1 MTPVVLTMIL
11 SLLAV
16 LGAAELF
23 TNGVEWLGKRLN
35 IARGAVGSVLAAVG
49 TALPETL
56 VALVA
61 VLSGTEGGK
70 EIGIGAILGA
80 PFMLSTLAFGVT
92 GLAVVGYRKR
102 RGRRRLVIDRDVMVR
117 DLGTFV
123 VLYSLAVGSSF
134 LPWREVRVLVVAI
147 LVMGYAGYLVKTFSG
162 PGKIEGEL
170 NPLHLKVVFFRYL
183 ARRKK
188 HEAHHEFHERRRR
201 HQEHP
206 PSLLPILMQVAIA
219 LGIIVGGARLFVHGA
234 EEVALAMGVSP
245 MVFAMVVAPVMTE
258 LPEKFN
264 SITWVRQGKDTLA
277 MGNITGAMVFQSSI
291 VPSVGIAFTR
301 WHLLSGQGHHQ
312 PALASVGV
320 ALFSGLVVLALV
332 MRPTRSGSH
341 RTSLHP
347 GVLLGLSALYLV
359 WLLFAFFIQL

>member
-1 MTPVVLTMIL
+1 MTLPVVTMIL

-61 VLSGTEGGK
+61 VLVGTEGSK
-70 EIGIGAILGA
+70 QIGIGAILGA

-92 GLAVVGYRKR
+92 GVAVLGYRKR
-102 RGRRRLVIDRDVMVR
+102 RGRGQLTIDRDVMAR

-123 VLYSLAVGSSF
+123 VLYGLAIGSSF
-134 LPWREVRVLVVAI
+134 IPWREARLLVVAV
-147 LVMGYAGYLVKTFSG
+147 LLLSYAGYLVKTFRG
-162 PGKIEGEL
+162 PGKIEGDL
-170 NPLHLKVVFFRYL
+170 NPLHLKVVFSRYF
-183 ARRKK
+183 ARRGK
-188 HEAHHEFHERRRR
+188 HETDHEFHHRRRQR
-201 HQEHP
+201 AHHP
-206 PSLLPILMQVAIA
+206 PALLPIVVQVAFA
-219 LGIIVGGARLFVHGA
+219 LAIIVGGARLFVYGA
-234 EEVALAMGVSP
+234 EIVAVALGVPP
-245 MVFAMVVAPVMTE
+245 MIFAIVVAPIMTE

-264 SITWVRQGKDTLA
+264 SVIWVRQGKDTLA
-277 MGNITGAMVFQSSI
+277 MGNITGAMVFQSSL
-291 VPSVGIAFTR
+291 VPSVGIIFTP
-301 WHLLSGQGHHQ
+301 WHLLASNGHHQ
-312 PALASVGV
+312 PALVSIAV

-332 MRPTRSGSH
+332 LRPSRSGSH

-347 GVLLGLSALYLV
+347 GVLLALSALYLV
-359 WLLFAFFIQL
+359 WLFFAFFVHF